1 MTTAE
6 LTTCCE
12 PEDSAPPTPVGGY
25 VVVCVVSY
33 ERGFDMPQHQFFCS
47 LLQFYG
53 LELHRLTPNRIQHM
67 VAFMTLCESY
77 MGIEPHFDL
86 QNYFFRAQLQQGSD
100 AEAIT
105 FGNVDI
111 FV

>member
-1 MTTAE
+1 
-6 LTTCCE
+6 
-12 PEDSAPPTPVGGY
+12 
-25 VVVCVVSY
+25 
-33 ERGFDMPQHQFFCS
+33 
-47 LLQFYG
+47 
-53 LELHRLTPNRIQHM
+53 M

-111 FV
+111 FVWSRLDVDPHFSNLMLAPPIGWCKAWF